1 MSLGVALSMGFV
13 LGVRHAADADHVAA
27 VATLLRREQGLAGAA
42 RVGALWGVGHASVI
56 VAAGAVMTFAGVRI
70 SERFAVVAELFV
82 CAMLVALGAV
92 GLHRARRVESLAAE
106 SHTHGAHAHAHA
118 HAHGGRS
125 SWGAL
130 GVGAVHG
137 LAGSAG
143 AALLAASASQ
153 GLGAIA
159 FLSLFGAGTIVGMA
173 VTTMALS
180 VPLGRA
186 AKRSTSGYRALLTVA
201 SAASA
206 LLGLGLGA
214 SLLRGLAR

>member
-1 MSLGVALSMGFV
+1 
-13 LGVRHAADADHVAA
+13 
-27 VATLLRREQGLAGAA
+27 
-42 RVGALWGVGHASVI
+42 
-56 VAAGAVMTFAGVRI
+56 MTFAGVRI

-92 GLHRARRVESLAAE
+92 GLHRARRVESLATE
-106 SHTHGAHAHAHA
+106 SHAHAHA
-118 HAHGGRS
+118 HGLGGRS

>member
-1 MSLGVALSMGFV
+1 VSLGVALSMGFV

-92 GLHRARRVESLAAE
+92 GLHRARRVESLAGE
-106 SHTHGAHAHAHA
+106 SHAHDAHGPHE
-118 HAHGGRS
+118 HGGRS
-125 SWGAL
+125 ALGAL

-186 AKRSTSGYRALLTVA
+186 AKRSTSVYRALLTVA

-206 LLGLGLGA
+206 LLGLALGA

>member
-82 CAMLVALGAV
+82 CAMLVVLGAV
-92 GLHRARRVESLAAE
+92 GLHRARRVEP
-106 SHTHGAHAHAHA
+106 HTHDAHGSHE
-118 HAHGGRS
+118 HGGRS
-125 SWGAL
+125 SLGAL

-143 AALLAASASQ
+143 AALLAAGASQ
-153 GLGAIA
+153 SVGPIA

-186 AKRSTSGYRALLTVA
+186 AKRSTAGYRALLTVA
-201 SAASA
+201 SVASA